1 MSQIRSSPMVLVAA
15 ALTML
20 TAACSNDS
28 GGTSFAGGVDT
39 PNESRPPAT
48 EPSTTTTPMTSGSI
62 ILSPDGLGPVAFGT
76 QAAVALNGLTQA
88 FGRAEQWSLVP
99 AGGACAATRIFTW
112 KNFEVLVN
120 EATSTSSSTRGL
132 VGWALR
138 GTEPTLDLR
147 TEKGVGIGS
156 RVAAARAAYG
166 DSLESAQGPGGPTL
180 TIPGSSGSITAE
192 LDRLGDAGKI
202 QTLRAG
208 TACAV

>member
-1 MSQIRSSPMVLVAA
+1 MSQIRRSRIVLVAA

-28 GGTSFAGGVDT
+28 ETSSFAGGVHT
-39 PNESRPPAT
+39 SNESRSPAP
-48 EPSTTTTPMTSGSI
+48 EPSTTTTPLTAGSI
-62 ILSPDGLGPVAFGT
+62 VLSPDGLGPVAFGT

-88 FGRAEQWSLVP
+88 LGRAEKWSLVP

-112 KNFEVLVN
+112 KNFDVLVN
-120 EATSTSSSTRGL
+120 EATATSGSMRGL

-138 GTEPTLDLR
+138 GTEPALDFK

-156 RVAAARAAYG
+156 TVAAARAAYG
-166 DSLESAQGPGGPTL
+166 DSIEIVQEEGGPTL
-180 TIPGSSGSITAE
+180 TIPGSSGPITAG
-192 LDRLGDAGKI
+192 LDRLGDAGEI
-202 QTLRAG
+202 RTLRAG